1 MVFSYSG
8 ITNYGKVTLPS
19 TEAYGTDMNI
29 LRDPPK
35 WVHTRRIDK
44 VGETSDI
51 TAMRDESGNRACEGI
66 RQYATGVNPM
76 VSVSYSNEGNNGG
89 ERSGGLTAGGRSQ
102 AFLPY
107 RVIRDGAFRPP
118 VLTQEQ
124 LQPQSRQSRVWTT
137 AFSNPDFPD
146 FSRKVRVCG
155 TDKNFREVKN
165 ETLKGSVRP
174 TAVFRIETPLV
185 EPYEAKYAIQNP
197 IKTSAEAGFR
207 TSDIT
212 TQYVQEPTKETRDV
226 PLHAY
231 ANPNASENRYVDN
244 SQFNP
249 ERYIQDSNVHAAN
262 TNQSSR
268 SNVTSITDLVDLSD
282 LPVRNIQTTSRDAPL
297 SGYEKNNLHH
307 QPIHL
312 ERSLP
317 EYQAETNRGQ
327 DIYKPIKHENVIS
340 FQRNMPLATWEAS
353 HVSQGG
359 FDHGSRDYRL
369 APKISPGGY
378 NAQPHLPMHGRMQ
391 NVREAPMTQQAHL
404 GRAVSQQFESRWP

>member
-1 MVFSYSG
+1 MAFSYSA

-35 WVHTRRIDK
+35 WIHTRRVDK

-51 TAMRDESGNRACEGI
+51 TAMRDDSGNRVCEGI
-66 RQYATGVNPM
+66 LPYARGVNPF

-89 ERSGGLTAGGRSQ
+89 ERSGGLTAGGQGQSY
-102 AFLPY
+102 LPY

-124 LQPQSRQSRVWTT
+124 LQPQSRQPRVWTT

-185 EPYEAKYAIQNP
+185 EPFEVRYAIQSP
-197 IKTSAEAGFR
+197 LQTSAESGIR
-207 TSDIT
+207 TMDRT
-212 TQYVQEPTKETRDV
+212 TQYVGDPTKETRDTPMHV
-226 PLHAY
+226 Y
-231 ANPNASENRYVDN
+231 ANANVSDNRYLDH
-244 SQFNP
+244 SEFNP
-249 ERYIQDSNVHAAN
+249 ERYIQDSNVHSAR
-262 TNQSSR
+262 TNFSSR
-268 SNVTSITDLVDLSD
+268 SDVTAITDVVDLSD
-282 LPVRNIQTTSRDAPL
+282 LPVRDISTTSHVAPH
-297 SGYEKNNLHH
+297 SGYEKNNLYH
-307 QPIHL
+307 QPL
-312 ERSLP
+312 QLQRSLP
-317 EYQAETNRGQ
+317 EYQAATNRGQ
-327 DIYKPIKHENVIS
+327 NIHKPIQHENVIS
-340 FQRNMPLATWEAS
+340 FERNMPMASWEAG
-353 HVSQGG
+353 HVAQGG
-359 FDHGSRDYRL
+359 FDHSSRNYHL

-378 NAQPHLPMHGRMQ
+378 DAQPQLPMQGRMQ
-391 NVREAPMTQQAHL
+391 NVQEAPMSQRAQL
-404 GRAVSQQFESRWP
+404 GRLVSQQSEGRWS